1 MVYTRKTLIN
11 HNPYIRRWDARSR
24 ETYYE
29 HRAMAEWKLGRP
41 LKEGEVVHHEDGDR
55 QENHPDNITIFSN
68 QRAHMLY
75 ENYRRREAAGISH
88 LFTIEDLLKTHGL
101 WMVK

>member
-1 MVYTRKTLIN
+1 MAKSD
-11 HNPYIRRWDARSR
+11 HNPYIRRWDARVG
-24 ETYYE
+24 ELYYE

-41 LKEGEVVHHEDGDR
+41 LKSGEVVHHEDGNKKDNHR
-55 QENHPDNITIFSN
+55 ENIYVFSS

-75 ENYRRREAAGISH
+75 EMYQKRKASGVIH
-88 LFTIEDLLKTHGL
+88 LFDIEELLKLQGL